1 MPSPDRLWQA
11 EIGELVNDGYPD
23 VALGNLPV
31 KRTGEESIPQLLE
44 PIHHV
49 FGNAA
54 SVVAGGFLPSRSPL
68 GFRSPEFRSYPSK
81 AASFDPVRLMESMAC
96 KWGF

>member
-1 MPSPDRLWQA
+1 MNFSYPHPDSCRRRNLPSPDRLWQA

-49 FGNAA
+49 FGCVP
-54 SVVAGGFLPSRSPL
+54 SVS
-68 GFRSPEFRSYPSK
+68 
-81 AASFDPVRLMESMAC
+81 
-96 KWGF
+96 